1 MGTWGTRLYDDD
13 VALDV
18 KETYQMKL
26 EEGKNKEQALNEIL
40 TEFDWAMDDEIDS
53 EIFWIALADTLLT
66 SNNLS
71 YWIRNK
77 ALDEIKKGKSLAIW
91 KEQATKQ
98 EYEARNREIQKIKE
112 NLQNTLYLKN
122 NPNYKGKWE
131 IGDVYAYRIEGKE
144 TREDEGRYLL
154 FRIIDETEWIR
165 GKVPITYI
173 QITEKNKLP
182 TEKNELEKLEYIIMR
197 NFENVRYGYRTVIES
212 TSKRTIPEKL
222 IYIGNYQNI
231 QPPQKEYIQELPVEM
246 ELCLWKRVNED
257 FLERLKFYGTDLHPI
272 YHEGNIENINDSK
285 LRFLIRLEYYKQQL
299 GITHPK
305 EAIVKDNALLYIS
318 FIDSLMLPGLVRNP
332 TGMRVENMREE
343 AYKRIDELKE
353 VIANQNETEE
363 KKKQRCDILDDLK
376 KRIAKHNDDI
386 IKIGKGYISLK

>member
-66 SNNLS
+66 NNNLS

-91 KEQATKQ
+91 KKQATKQ
-98 EYEARNREIQKIKE
+98 EYEARNRVIQKIKE

-154 FRIIDETEWIR
+154 FRMIDETEWIR

-197 NFENVRYGYRTVIES
+197 NFENVRYAYRTVIES

>member
-13 VALDV
+13 IALDV
-18 KETYQMKL
+18 KETYQMKI
-26 EEGKNKEQALNEIL
+26 EEGKNKEETLNEML
-40 TEFDWAMDDEIDS
+40 TEFNWAMDDEIDS

-66 SNNLS
+66 NNNLN

-77 ALDEIKKGKSLAIW
+77 ALNEIKKGKSLAIW

-98 EYEARNREIQKIKE
+98 EYEARNKEIQKIKE

-131 IGDVYAYRIEGKE
+131 IGDVYAYHIEGKE
-144 TREDEGRYLL
+144 TRENEGRYLL
-154 FRIIDETEWIR
+154 FRMIDETEWIR
-165 GKVPITYI
+165 GKVPITYV
-173 QITEKNKLP
+173 QITEKDKLP

-212 TSKRTIPEKL
+212 TSKRVIPEKL

-231 QPPQKEYIQELPVEM
+231 QPPQQEYIQELPVEM

-257 FLERLKFYGTDLHPI
+257 FLERLKFHGTDLHPI

-343 AYKRIDELKE
+343 AYKRIDELKKI
-353 VIANQNETEE
+353 IANQNETEE
-363 KKKQRCDILDDLK
+363 KKKQRYDILDNLK
-376 KRIAKHNDDI
+376 ERIAKYNDDI
-386 IKIGKGYISLK
+386 IKIGNGYISLK